1 MEILKNN
8 KIILGVFLSSL
19 LLVYWIY
26 HFGFSGAFYFDDFR
40 PLGNLESVKDLS
52 SAWQYIWN
60 ETSGPLGRP
69 ISMMSFL
76 LNVGDWPN
84 HSNNFFRVNVF
95 IHLINGLL
103 IYCISYKLFKFL
115 KPKSPYV
122 ALLALFSSFFWMILP
137 LNISTNLIA
146 VQRMASLSGL
156 FIFAGIL
163 SYLYCLDYQQKNYKL
178 GNFLLCGCIAVFT
191 LLAMLSKENGILLPL
206 FLLVLE
212 LTIFAG
218 IDSNQQGRK
227 LRIISLSICYLA
239 VILYLANS
247 VWHAE
252 EIYASRPYTF
262 VERIST
268 EPQIIVDYLRL
279 LFVPDIYSFNP
290 FHDNYTYNRSF
301 FETGYSALSAILV
314 IVLLFLSLLWRKKY
328 KVFSFAILWFLT
340 AHLLEST
347 VIGLELYYEHRN
359 YVASF
364 AICFAV
370 VYGISTIHGKKSQ
383 IFMSVLFVLY
393 MAGLSIC
400 SLLVTKTWGNQY
412 LAAYAWQYNQKGSM
426 RASEHLALKLLE
438 DGNKPDALMFVKDNA
453 KNCPD
458 CLNSYM
464 QQMLIGCSMGLNSE
478 VAYAKQ
484 YLLAY
489 KKPLRSVAGLPNTLA
504 SLLDAVENE
513 QCKLIDL
520 GTLKELN
527 QKFLNSPESG
537 LNVGNHL
544 GLYTNLYR
552 IALLENEP
560 MQASKYLEKMWVL
573 SPQPWIASIRV
584 DNYLAQKKYS
594 EAINFTQM
602 EVCQRA
608 EKSSSQFKQVCL
620 SSIKKIK
627 ENSN

>member
-40 PLGNLESVKDLS
+40 PLGNLESVKDFS
-52 SAWQYIWN
+52 SVWQYIWN

-103 IYCISYKLFKFL
+103 VYYISYKLFRFL
-115 KPKSPYV
+115 KPKSSYV

-156 FIFAGIL
+156 FVFTGVL
-163 SYLYCLDYQQKNYKL
+163 SYLYCLDYQQKNYKR
-178 GNFLLCGCIAVFT
+178 GSFLLYGGIAVFT
-191 LLAMLSKENGILLPL
+191 LLAMFSKENGILLPL

-212 LTIFAG
+212 LTIFAE

-239 VILYLANS
+239 VILYLANA

-252 EIYASRPYTF
+252 AIYTSRPYTF

-279 LFVPDIYSFNP
+279 LFVPDIYSFTP
-290 FHDNYTYNRSF
+290 FHDNYPYNRSF
-301 FETGYSALSAILV
+301 FETGYSALSTILV

-504 SLLDAVENE
+504 SLLDAVENK
-513 QCKLIDL
+513 QCKLLDL
-520 GTLKELN
+520 DTLKELN

>member
-1 MEILKNN
+1 
-8 KIILGVFLSSL
+8 
-19 LLVYWIY
+19 
-26 HFGFSGAFYFDDFR
+26 
-40 PLGNLESVKDLS
+40 
-52 SAWQYIWN
+52 
-60 ETSGPLGRP
+60 
-69 ISMMSFL
+69 
-76 LNVGDWPN
+76 
-84 HSNNFFRVNVF
+84 
-95 IHLINGLL
+95 
-103 IYCISYKLFKFL
+103 
-115 KPKSPYV
+115 
-122 ALLALFSSFFWMILP
+122 
-137 LNISTNLIA
+137 
-146 VQRMASLSGL
+146 
-156 FIFAGIL
+156 
-163 SYLYCLDYQQKNYKL
+163 
-178 GNFLLCGCIAVFT
+178 
-191 LLAMLSKENGILLPL
+191 
-206 FLLVLE
+206 
-212 LTIFAG
+212 
-218 IDSNQQGRK
+218 
-227 LRIISLSICYLA
+227 
-239 VILYLANS
+239 
-247 VWHAE
+247 
-252 EIYASRPYTF
+252 
-262 VERIST
+262 
-268 EPQIIVDYLRL
+268 
-279 LFVPDIYSFNP
+279 
-290 FHDNYTYNRSF
+290 
-301 FETGYSALSAILV
+301 
-314 IVLLFLSLLWRKKY
+314 
-328 KVFSFAILWFLT
+328 
-340 AHLLEST
+340 
-347 VIGLELYYEHRN
+347 
-359 YVASF
+359 
-364 AICFAV
+364 
-370 VYGISTIHGKKSQ
+370 
-383 IFMSVLFVLY
+383 MSVLFVLY

-504 SLLDAVENE
+504 SLLDAVENK
-513 QCKLIDL
+513 QCKLLDL
-520 GTLKELN
+520 DTLKELN

-537 LNVGNHL
+537 LNAGNHL

>member
-40 PLGNLESVKDLS
+40 PLGNLESVKDFS

-103 IYCISYKLFKFL
+103 VYCISYKLFRFL
-115 KPKSPYV
+115 KPKSSYA

-156 FIFAGIL
+156 FVFAGIL
-163 SYLYCLDYQQKNYKL
+163 SYLYCLNYQQKNYKL
-178 GNFLLCGCIAVFT
+178 GSFLLYGCIAIFT
-191 LLAMLSKENGILLPL
+191 LLAMFSKENGILLPL

-212 LTIFAG
+212 LTIFSLS
-218 IDSNQQGRK
+218 DSTQQGRNF
-227 LRIISLSICYLA
+227 RIASLSLCYLA
-239 VILYLANS
+239 VILYLANA

-252 EIYASRPYTF
+252 AIYTSRPYTF

-279 LFVPDIYSFNP
+279 LFVPDIYSFTP
-290 FHDNYTYNRSF
+290 FHDNYPYNRSF
-301 FETGYSALSAILV
+301 FETGYSALSTILV

-504 SLLDAVENE
+504 SLLEAVENK
-513 QCKLIDL
+513 QCKLLDL
-520 GTLKELN
+520 DTLKELN

-560 MQASKYLEKMWVL
+560 MQANKYLEKMWVL

-608 EKSSSQFKQVCL
+608 EKPSSQFKQVCL

>member
-40 PLGNLESVKDLS
+40 PLGNLESVKDFS

-103 IYCISYKLFKFL
+103 VYCISYKLFRFL
-115 KPKSPYV
+115 KPKSSYA

-156 FIFAGIL
+156 FVFAGVL
-163 SYLYCLDYQQKNYKL
+163 SYLYCLNYQQKNYKL
-178 GNFLLCGCIAVFT
+178 GSFLLYGGIAVFT
-191 LLAMLSKENGILLPL
+191 LLAMFSKENGILLPL

-239 VILYLANS
+239 VILYLANA

-252 EIYASRPYTF
+252 AIYTSRPYTF

-279 LFVPDIYSFNP
+279 LFVPDIYSFTP
-290 FHDNYTYNRSF
+290 FHDNYPYNRSF
-301 FETGYSALSAILV
+301 FETGYSALSTILV

-364 AICFAV
+364 TICFAV

-478 VAYAKQ
+478 VAYAKR

-504 SLLDAVENE
+504 SLLNAVENK
-513 QCKLIDL
+513 QCKLLDL
-520 GTLKELN
+520 DTLKELN

-537 LNVGNHL
+537 LNAGNHL